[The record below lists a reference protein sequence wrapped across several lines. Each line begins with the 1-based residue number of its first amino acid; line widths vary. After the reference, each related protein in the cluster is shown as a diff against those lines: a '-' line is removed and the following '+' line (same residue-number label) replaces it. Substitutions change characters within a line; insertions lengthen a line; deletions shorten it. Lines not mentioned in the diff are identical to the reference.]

1 MKKHTCYICGAP
13 LTIEGVWLCKEH
25 AFEIKKKFD
34 DNSPHSVK
42 NPDFA
47 YHCQICGEW
56 ENRVILNDPDWMYTC
71 NVCMKTAVNAYLVN
85 DKLRLNTELR
95 AEKNIFTWL
104 EKWYALNCN
113 GDWEH
118 GYGVTIE
125 TQDNP
130 GWRIEIDLKDTCM
143 SDITHN
149 RVSMD
154 NGDNDLYSYEISD
167 MKFIGFGDP
176 MKLVY
181 LLSAFRRIV
190 EENAEK

>member
-1 MKKHTCYICGAP
+1 MRKHTCYICGEP

-25 AFEIKKKFD
+25 AHFLKIGFESGWPGLI
-34 DNSPHSVK
+34 K
-42 NPDFA
+42 NPEFA
-47 YHCQICGEW
+47 HHCMICGEW
-56 ENRVILNDPDWMYTC
+56 ENRQILYPENEAPYC
-71 NVCMKTAVNAYLVN
+71 NICMKTAVTAYLVN

-113 GDWEH
+113 GDCEH
-118 GYGVTIE
+118 GYGVHIT
-125 TQDNP
+125 TLDNP
-130 GWRIEIDLKDTCM
+130 GWHVEMDIKDTCL
-143 SDITHN
+143 SHITHN

-154 NGDNDLYSYEISD
+154 NGDNDWYSYEISD

-176 MKLVY
+176 SKLTY

-190 EENAEK
+190 EENAAK